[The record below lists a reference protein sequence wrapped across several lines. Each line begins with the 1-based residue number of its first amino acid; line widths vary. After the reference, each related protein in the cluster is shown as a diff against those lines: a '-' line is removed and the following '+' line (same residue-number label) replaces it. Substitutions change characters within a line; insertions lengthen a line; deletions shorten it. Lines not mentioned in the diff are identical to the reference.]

1 MKKFKFTV
9 NDDIGDA
16 FYNFC
21 KENDTRP
28 EKMIETLINLFGCA
42 QTAWDGLRKGEVA
55 QEEAITY
62 MKNMT
67 ADAKELYSHKI
78 IPMAYPLFYKL
89 QRDLLKSIASPGYR
103 AEPFTRAAL
112 EKGIK

>member
-1 MKKFKFTV
+1 MKRIKFTV

-21 KENDTRP
+21 KETDTTP
-28 EKMIETLINLFGCA
+28 EEMIETLVNLFGSA
-42 QTAWDGLRKGEVA
+42 QTAWGGLRKGEIS

-62 MKNMT
+62 MRNMT
-67 ADAKELYSHKI
+67 ADAIKLYSHMI

-89 QRDLLKSIASPGYR
+89 QRDLLKSIASPGHR

-112 EKGIK
+112 ERGLE